1 MSEHKNDCLVIN
13 GKQNVKLESGFISF
27 KNHSRQMPVPF
38 KIYADF
44 ECIFKKV
51 DAGISNNDVSSTR
64 KYQDHA
70 PCIFA
75 YMVVCVDN
83 KFSKKIVLYRG
94 KNAINKFIKLILD
107 EYNYCKKIMKKY
119 FNKNLVMSAEKNEK
133 FEMTNICWICGGLI
147 ENADNKVS

>member
-13 GKQNVKLESGFISF
+13 GKQNVKIESGFISF

-38 KIYADF
+38 KIYAEF

-51 DAGISNNDVSSTR
+51 DVGISNNDVSSTR

-119 FNKNLVMSAEKNEK
+119 FSKNLVMSAEKNEK
-133 FEMTNICWICGGLI
+133 FERTNICWICGGLI
-147 ENADNKVS
+147 ENTDNKVS